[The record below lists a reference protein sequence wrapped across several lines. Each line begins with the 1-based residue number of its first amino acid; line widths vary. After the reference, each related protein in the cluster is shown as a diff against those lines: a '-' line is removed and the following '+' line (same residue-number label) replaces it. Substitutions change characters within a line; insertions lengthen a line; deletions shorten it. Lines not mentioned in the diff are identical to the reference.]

1 MQELNFVYTINAQ
14 IEETHDEESV
24 GLIDYSLPGEE
35 TGFVKLE
42 RVKVDIGYRRR
53 GIGKELVSRFVKAV
67 GSGRRVIT
75 TPIINEE
82 SLKALEDLEPQRKA
96 DEAVTVVFKEPEIL
110 RTIPLV
116 RLLESGNLSVA
127 SVTVE
132 YNPRN
137 GLQNPHFLIREAKIR
152 GVTG

>member
-1 MQELNFVYTINAQ
+1 MTELNFIYTINAQ
-14 IEETHDEESV
+14 IEELQDEKSV

-42 RVKVDIGYRRR
+42 RVNVDIGYRRR

-67 GSGRRVIT
+67 GPGRKVIT
-75 TPIINEE
+75 TPIIHEE
-82 SLKALEDLEPQRKA
+82 SLEALKGLEPQRRA
-96 DEAVTVVFKEPEIL
+96 DEAVTVIFKEPEIL
-110 RTIPLV
+110 KTIPLV

-132 YNPRN
+132 YNPRD
-137 GLQNPHFLIREAKIR
+137 GLKNPHFLISEAKIR
-152 GVTG
+152 GITR